1 MGNLKFHIDDT
12 CVKCGAC
19 AVDCPVQCITK
30 GETQFNIGKGCI
42 GCGDCYSI
50 CPVGAVKMSKCE
62 PHKAQPGERLES
74 FEMLELLTGYLIVLS
89 LVQSKTKI
97 RTLKSFL

>member
-1 MGNLKFHIDDT
+1 MGNLKFNIDDT

-19 AVDCPVQCITK
+19 AVDCPVQCITQ
-30 GETQFNIGKGCI
+30 GETRFNIGKGCI

-50 CPVGAVKMSKCE
+50 CPVGAVKMSKRE
-62 PHKAQPGERLES
+62 PHKEQSLERV
-74 FEMLELLTGYLIVLS
+74 ELLIGHLIVLH

-97 RTLKSFL
+97 RTLKY

>member
-1 MGNLKFHIDDT
+1 MGNLKFDIDDT

-30 GETQFNIGKGCI
+30 GATQFNIGNGCI

-50 CPVGAVKMSKCE
+50 CPVGAVKMSPKSE
-62 PHKAQPGERLES
+62 HQNINHKFHTEYMES
-74 FEMLELLTGYLIVLS
+74 IYFIWYNKM
-89 LVQSKTKI
+89 
-97 RTLKSFL
+97 

>member
-1 MGNLKFHIDDT
+1 MGNLKFNIDDT

-30 GETQFNIGKGCI
+30 GATQFNIGNGCI

-50 CPVGAVKMSKCE
+50 CPVGAVKMSKGETDKEQFLERVE
-62 PHKAQPGERLES
+62 PLIDH
-74 FEMLELLTGYLIVLS
+74 LIVLS
-89 LVQSKTKI
+89 FVQSKTKI
-97 RTLKSFL
+97 RTLKY

>member
-30 GETQFNIGKGCI
+30 GETRFNIGKGCI

-50 CPVGAVKMSKCE
+50 CPVGDPRHAGI
-62 PHKAQPGERLES
+62 PRPGYWRGGS
-74 FEMLELLTGYLIVLS
+74 GTGCAADDPPS
-89 LVQSKTKI
+89 CG
-97 RTLKSFL
+97 

>member
-19 AVDCPVQCITK
+19 AVDCPVQRITK
-30 GETQFNIGKGCI
+30 GETRFNIGKGCI

-50 CPVGAVKMSKCE
+50 CPVGAVKMYKRE
-62 PHKAQPGERLES
+62 DHKVQSIEKIESYERLEPIKDY
-74 FEMLELLTGYLIVLS
+74 FLVLS
-89 LVQSKTKI
+89 LLYRKI

>member
-30 GETQFNIGKGCI
+30 GETRFNIGKGCI

-50 CPVGAVKMSKCE
+50 CPVGAVKMSKRE
-62 PHKAQPGERLES
+62 DYKVQSIEKIESLERLEPIKDY
-74 FEMLELLTGYLIVLS
+74 FLVLR
-89 LVQSKTKI
+89 LVYSKI

>member
-1 MGNLKFHIDDT
+1 MGNLKFNIDDT

-50 CPVGAVKMSKCE
+50 CPVGAVKM
-62 PHKAQPGERLES
+62 HKRE
-74 FEMLELLTGYLIVLS
+74 
-89 LVQSKTKI
+89 
-97 RTLKSFL
+97 TLKSDSQKTVDSKE